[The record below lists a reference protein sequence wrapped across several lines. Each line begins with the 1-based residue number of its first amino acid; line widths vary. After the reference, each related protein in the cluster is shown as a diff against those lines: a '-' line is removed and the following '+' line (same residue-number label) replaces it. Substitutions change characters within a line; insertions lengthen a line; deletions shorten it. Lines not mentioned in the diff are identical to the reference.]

1 MRHSARLKAVL
12 EREIVSGEIR
22 SGQRLEEKEIAERFG
37 VSRTPVR
44 EALMMLEAVKL
55 VERRPNQGVVV
66 RGVTLRRLVQM
77 LEALTEL
84 EALAGRLAARRAR
97 PEALAVLTVAL
108 ENFHAAA
115 ATGDADAAYD
125 ANIGFHKA
133 IYSAGAND
141 ELLRFTEEVGERMEP
156 FLRAQHHRPGWI
168 EKVAAEHDAIHA
180 AIPAGPPDTA
190 HRRLREHVALDSDL
204 LIQASARPPQ

>member
-12 EREIVSGEIR
+12 EREIVTGEIR

-44 EALMMLEAVKL
+44 EALMMLEAIKL

-66 RGVTLRRLVQM
+66 RGVTMRRLVQM

-84 EALAGRLAARRAR
+84 EALAGRLAARRAQ
-97 PEALAVLTVAL
+97 PEALAELSKAL
-108 ENFHAAA
+108 EGFHAAA
-115 ATGDADAAYD
+115 ASGDPDAAYD
-125 ANIGFHKA
+125 ANIRFHRA
-133 IYSAGAND
+133 IYNAGAND
-141 ELLRFTEEVGERMEP
+141 ELLRFTEEVGLRMEP

-180 AIPAGPPDTA
+180 AILAGEQDKAHKLLSAHVDIDT
-190 HRRLREHVALDSDL
+190 DL
-204 LIQASARPPQ
+204 LMQFSASTPE